1 MSRIV
6 GGRLGGGV
14 DVRRVAPGAL
24 RTWSLTGLRST
35 VTYVHCVHN
44 VHRGSGDERNQ
55 GTNRH

>member
-44 VHRGSGDERNQ
+44 VH
-55 GTNRH
+55 